1 MDTRLLI
8 LIGAAAVLVLAL
20 VYLIETLAVA
30 RRAKKRGEPVSERPA
45 MLALSEAGHTAPSTL
60 RTPLVLGDWTPPERA
75 VETRPISHVTEIAP
89 GTVHTFPRA
98 DPHPE
103 APPVPP
109 KPAPPAT
116 VAVVERALA
125 GDYAPP
131 PDGSPQP
138 VSLDSVLASLELRAA
153 EARARTV
160 DAPHELLLPDHL
172 LRPVVPPDPAPAT
185 LPAPMPLAAAPA
197 PTPVVA
203 APAPSA
209 PVAPVPVVPAP
220 MPAAPTPA
228 PVAPA
233 TVPVAA
239 PAAPAPVA
247 PAPVAP
253 APVAPEPAPVA
264 APIGRPAPST
274 SSRPA
279 AVAHPVP
286 ETVVAGPVDQGM
298 RRQAASAPSTPRDY
312 AMVAPVELV
321 FDDAGARVGIR
332 SGPRTYLEFQ
342 RIASVLFN
350 DLARSRSSR

>member
-1 MDTRLLI
+1 VDTRLLI

-20 VYLIETLAVA
+20 VYLIEALAVA

-45 MLALSEAGHTAPSTL
+45 MLALPDAGHTAPSTL
-60 RTPLVLGDWTPPERA
+60 RTPLLLGDWTPPERA

-89 GTVHTFPRA
+89 GTVNTFPRA

-125 GDYAPP
+125 GDYVPP

-209 PVAPVPVVPAP
+209 PVAPVPVPI
-220 MPAAPTPA
+220 
-228 PVAPA
+228 
-233 TVPVAA
+233 AA

-247 PAPVAP
+247 PAPVAPEPAPVAPAPVAPEPAPVAP

-298 RRQAASAPSTPRDY
+298 RRQAASTPSTPRDY

-321 FDDAGARVGIR
+321 FDDAGAHVGIR
-332 SGPRTYLEFQ
+332 SGTRTYLEFQ